1 MPTPGGN
8 FAESWILRL
17 RHVTGVFWVSGQVHR
32 HLGICLAHQVEW
44 EASHARTQLFRL
56 FSAGWTWSIVSA
68 LLSFSNALGC
78 TGIYANRKEKNP
90 AAKQLWLCFGWHS
103 FVLWHHRTESRLG
116 LYSLG
121 SCGWLHPSPGFWDY
135 RSELPICLMRLQTL
149 YHLSSILYPNPK
161 NSIDFMKKDYMEV
174 QLGGGGVLVRWG
186 GKEVRG
192 GR

>member
-1 MPTPGGN
+1 MPTPSGN

-32 HLGICLAHQVEW
+32 HLGNCLPHQVEW

-135 RSELPICLMRLQTL
+135 RSELPNLSHEASDTVPPKLHPLSQPQEFYRFYEERLHGSPPWRGWGVGEMR
-149 YHLSSILYPNPK
+149 
-161 NSIDFMKKDYMEV
+161 
-174 QLGGGGVLVRWG
+174 G
-186 GKEVRG
+186 
-192 GR
+192 

>member
-17 RHVTGVFWVSGQVHR
+17 RHVTGVFWLSGQVHR

-44 EASHARTQLFRL
+44 EVSHARTQLFRL

-78 TGIYANRKEKNP
+78 TGIYANRKEKTRQCNYSDC
-90 AAKQLWLCFGWHS
+90 ALDGT
-103 FVLWHHRTESRLG
+103 VLFCDIIRTESRLG
-116 LYSLG
+116 LDSLG

-135 RSELPICLMRLQTL
+135 RSELPNLSHEASDTVPPKLHPLSQPQESYRFCEERLHGSPTWRGWGVGEMR
-149 YHLSSILYPNPK
+149 
-161 NSIDFMKKDYMEV
+161 
-174 QLGGGGVLVRWG
+174 G
-186 GKEVRG
+186 
-192 GR
+192 